1 MCDHQVWC
9 GVHRLVVSLQSLL
22 PRVAGKLDV
31 AAISDVIDIE
41 SDNTFV
47 RTIYAGNA
55 VLRVQST
62 DPIKIVTV
70 RGSAFAASSESGGNA
85 STETGMWCLMYYF
98 M

>member
-1 MCDHQVWC
+1 MEFQYIFK
-9 GVHRLVVSLQSLL
+9 GLL

-41 SDNTFV
+41 SDDTFV

-62 DPIKIVTV
+62 DSVKIVSV
-70 RGSAFAASSESGGNA
+70 RGTAFAASSDSGGKA
-85 STETGMWCLMYYF
+85 STETGKCYLMLLKIS